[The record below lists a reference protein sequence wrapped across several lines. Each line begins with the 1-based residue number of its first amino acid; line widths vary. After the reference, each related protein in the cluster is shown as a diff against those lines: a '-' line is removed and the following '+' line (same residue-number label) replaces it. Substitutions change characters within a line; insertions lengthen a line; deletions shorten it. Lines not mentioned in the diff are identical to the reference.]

1 MVDSELL
8 YTFPAQIRGRNIVF
22 PNEEFEVLVK
32 NVKCDKSQV
41 HVTLHTAE
49 HHPLS
54 PLDHCLFQM
63 TSETCGDDLK
73 VTFIFS
79 MSTYY
84 VLTTG
89 MYIHVETM
97 NGDSMSTCIFDV
109 QEMMVVGPILFLVD
123 KNRESQSEFSFLH
136 EMNRFSHEN
145 FQHLRKAYAQTVDLL
160 QLMLAEYRDYKLSTG
175 M

>member
-1 MVDSELL
+1 MDLL
-8 YTFPAQIRGRNIVF
+8 YSFPAQIRGRNIVF

-32 NVKCDKSQV
+32 NVKCEDM
-41 HVTLHTAE
+41 HVELRTAE
-49 HHPLS
+49 HHLLP

-63 TSETCGDDLK
+63 TFETCGDDLK

-84 VLTTG
+84 VLTNG
-89 MYIHVETM
+89 MYIYFETT
-97 NGDSMSTCIFDV
+97 NGDSMSTPIFDV
-109 QEMMVVGPILFLVD
+109 QEMMVVGPIVFLVD
-123 KNRESQSEFSFLH
+123 NNRESQSEFNFLH

-145 FQHLRKAYAQTVDLL
+145 FQHLRKAYAQTVDML
-160 QLMLAEYRDYKLSTG
+160 QLMLAEYRDYKLATG